1 MVSPD
6 FMYCMD
12 KWFGECLAVTLCTAW
27 INGLVQV
34 SRDYMYC
41 MDKWFVVWLA
51 VTLCTAWINGL
62 VYG

>member
-1 MVSPD
+1 MVSRD

-12 KWFGECLAVTLCTAW
+12 KWFG
-27 INGLVQV
+27 
-34 SRDYMYC
+34 
-41 MDKWFVVWLA
+41 VWLA